1 MTCRKPTRGVPPR
14 PFDGHWDNWAS
25 SLSRTSASWA
35 GPLPSLQHTESGS
48 LCKKAVPC
56 KRNGSVF
63 GARVPLHRAL
73 PSVFWAKALHGVLS
87 CVFAESHIAKLRTE
101 AVKHLGHQ
109 LAGSNPMLRLS
120 LSQPPTADPGFDQ
133 LRTAIFDFQRLCLKS
148 PDLIVHWRVFMRRY
162 DGTLRDGPFTKLL
175 TLLNSIG
182 WQVLVPPMLQDHDGF
197 CFNLLE
203 TSQGALRQLLHEAWL
218 QHVAGTV
225 RHKTMTGVDG
235 IDVALTLHT
244 HEKLTAIDLAR
255 VKALQSGAFVSS
267 WQHAK
272 YDKTKQPICQHCLQ
286 PGTQQHWL
294 KCPRFAAQRSD
305 CGAKRH
311 NVLLFTYW
319 FEDHR
324 MWCH

>member
-1 MTCRKPTRGVPPR
+1 MTCRKPTRRVPPR
-14 PFDGHWDNWAS
+14 PFDGHWNNWAS
-25 SLSRTSASWA
+25 SLSRTSVSWA

-56 KRNGSVF
+56 IRNGSVF

-87 CVFAESHIAKLRTE
+87 CVFAGSHIAELRTE

-120 LSQPPTADPGFDQ
+120 LSQPPTADPGFYQ

-148 PDLIVHWRVFMRRY
+148 PGLIVHWRVFMRRY

-182 WQVLVPPMLQDHDGF
+182 WQVLVPPMLQDHDCF
-197 CFNLLE
+197 CFHLLE

-218 QHVAGTV
+218 QKCCWNCSPQNYDWCGWD
-225 RHKTMTGVDG
+225 RC
-235 IDVALTLHT
+235 
-244 HEKLTAIDLAR
+244 
-255 VKALQSGAFVSS
+255 SS
-267 WQHAK
+267 YFGYA
-272 YDKTKQPICQHCLQ
+272 
-286 PGTQQHWL
+286 
-294 KCPRFAAQRSD
+294 
-305 CGAKRH
+305 
-311 NVLLFTYW
+311 
-319 FEDHR
+319 
-324 MWCH
+324 